1 MKKKNIVLFLVVL
14 SLLFCL
20 PDLFGQSGVALDAWK
35 RGKNLEANTY
45 TKSEV
50 DSRILETDASYT
62 LSLGFTTDSVAT
74 HSLLSA
80 SHNSTVIASSA
91 YVDGRISECDASNT
105 LALSFTTDS
114 VATHSLLS
122 NTHNSTTIAS
132 EAYVTGYAHP
142 LGGSTTIDLLGTAAT
157 FSSTVSATYFHGDGS
172 NLTGISAT
180 GLSGNAY
187 RLAAGTASEAIYL
200 NGTSKDIAVA
210 SGSNVR
216 FEIDFAVTASG
227 TLTTYGGKLSGLA
240 RAWDT
245 TAVLVGSDVEVFW
258 KENAGLFG
266 ISAGI
271 SGGNLGVYASGT
283 ANSLWKIQSTKYW
296 SLDDEP

>member
-1 MKKKNIVLFLVVL
+1 MKNKNIVLFLVAL

-35 RGKNLEANTY
+35 RAKNLRDTTY
-45 TKSEV
+45 TKTEV
-50 DSRILETDASYT
+50 DQHLAQLEESVAAA
-62 LSLGFTTDSVAT
+62 VAT

-80 SHNSTVIASSA
+80 SHNCTVIASAS

-122 NTHNSTTIAS
+122 NSHNSTTIAS

-142 LGGSTTIDLLGTAAT
+142 LGGSTTIDLLGKAAT